1 MFAVD
6 WKEIDCS
13 FRFEFFRSFRCC
25 SFHFTGRFQIF
36 HSNAFKQRK
45 MRMMKMKW
53 IFSEEAIF
61 YLSYSAV
68 RPFVI
73 SNARRLKHVSC
84 HRDATWGWEGRWLG
98 GFWSGSLVLSSW
110 SAGSK
115 NKTFLNIRLW
125 LQPSDQWRGVSCVWV
140 CASVSVL
147 INAHNCTYINAYTHV
162 CVYKQLANCPTA
174 GVADGLTSSPASL
187 ELKRIPSRTA
197 QANYVQVYV
206 HLCCIWVCVPP
217 PSPSLLPITIII
229 IGPAL
234 LDPARNGSSYE
245 SLCVCAFKWC
255 RCSKCSSCC
264 CDVAAFSVPLLCL
277 LRVHM
282 PHFSPLHA
290 PFWYSLSPAS

>member
-1 MFAVD
+1 
-6 WKEIDCS
+6 
-13 FRFEFFRSFRCC
+13 
-25 SFHFTGRFQIF
+25 
-36 HSNAFKQRK
+36 

-84 HRDATWGWEGRWLG
+84 HRDATWGWEGRGLG

-125 LQPSDQWRGVSCVWV
+125 LQPSDQWRGVSCV
-140 CASVSVL
+140 CECVSVL
-147 INAHNCTYINAYTHV
+147 INANNCTYTNAYTYTYV
-162 CVYKQLANCPTA
+162 LVYVYKQLANCPTA

-206 HLCCIWVCVPP
+206 HLCCIWVCVPL
-217 PSPSLLPITIII
+217 PSPSLLPIIII

-234 LDPARNGSSYE
+234 LDPARNGSSYA

-264 CDVAAFSVPLLCL
+264 CDVAAYSVPRAPCL
-277 LRVHM
+277 LRVHK
-282 PHFSPLHA
+282 PHFALRYA
-290 PFWYSLSPAS
+290 PFWYSLS